1 MPRTVR
7 LLAVLC
13 LVPTF
18 ALAQD
23 APSGTSLA
31 SVSARP
37 ASPLPPSPAA
47 QWIEGNLPQG
57 DSLSAQELARRIGRL
72 YGNQSAMLVAEAE
85 GDVARYEDLLSA
97 TMQDLRQLSVR
108 PGVSDEPRFREL
120 YRSVLTEYENYYGP
134 DPDLAAERGEI
145 FALRAEMFAALDHV
159 DEPLLED
166 VELPSSVMATF
177 PMEINRAVEA
187 QLRFLLRK
195 SGHLRTVRQRAETYF
210 PMIEQVLAEEG
221 VPDELKYLA
230 VIESA
235 LNPRAHS
242 WAGAGGMW
250 QFIPATGRASG
261 LTVTREFDERLDP
274 EAATRAAARHLLEL
288 HEMFGDWQLAISGYN
303 CNPAKIRRELRR
315 AEQRL
320 GRKATFWDIYNHIPR
335 ETRGYVPAFI
345 ATALIMSNPDAFDL
359 PPVEPGP
366 RYEFDLVPV
375 KGGTT
380 LATVAQNAGTDLAT
394 LRALNPA
401 LRRSQAPQGRTF
413 MVRVPAGH
421 YQRYAS
427 RLDRLGSTART
438 ASTTPRT
445 VAYHGSN
452 RRVIAF
458 ASAQDNA
465 RLARSGPSAPV
476 IPVSELAENVRSGQ
490 SSVAPEPARSTART
504 ASTSSEPTTQR
515 VRYRVKRGDTLIRIA
530 RRHGVTVSQLRS
542 WNGIRGSK
550 IRIGQRLT
558 IHQQRSSRG

>member
-1 MPRTVR
+1 MSRTVR

-23 APSGTSLA
+23 APSGTQLA

-37 ASPLPPSPAA
+37 ASPLPLTPAA
-47 QWIEGNLPQG
+47 QWIESSLPQG

-97 TMQDLRQLSVR
+97 TMQDLRQLALR
-108 PGVSDEPRFREL
+108 PGVLDETRFREL

-134 DPDLAAERGEI
+134 DPEFAAERGEI
-145 FALRAEMFAALDHV
+145 FALRAEMFAALDDV
-159 DEPLLED
+159 ENPLLED
-166 VELPSSVMATF
+166 VDLPSSVMATF

-187 QLRFLLRK
+187 QLQFLLRK
-195 SGHLRTVRQRAETYF
+195 TGHLRTVRQRAETYF

-235 LNPRAHS
+235 LNPNAHS

-288 HEMFGDWQLAISGYN
+288 YDMFGDWQLAISGYN
-303 CNPAKIRRELRR
+303 CNPAKIRRELRA

-345 ATALIMSNPDAFDL
+345 ATSLIMSNPDAFNL
-359 PPVEPGP
+359 PPVQPGP

-375 KGGTT
+375 RGGTT
-380 LATVAQNAGTDLAT
+380 LAAVAESAGTDLSA

-401 LRRSQAPQGRTF
+401 LRQSRAPQGRTY

-421 YQRYAS
+421 YTRYAD
-427 RLDRLGSTART
+427 RLDRLGSTSRT
-438 ASTTPRT
+438 ASTAPRT

-465 RLARSGPSAPV
+465 RLARSGPAAPV
-476 IPVSELAENVRSGQ
+476 IPVTEVAENLRRGQ
-490 SSVAPEPARSTART
+490 SAAPAPRNTSTRT
-504 ASTSSEPTTQR
+504 ASTSQPTTQR
-515 VRYRVKRGDTLIRIA
+515 VRYRVKRGDTLTKIA
-530 RRHGVTVSQLRS
+530 RQHGVTISQLRE

-550 IRIGQRLT
+550 IRIGQQLT
-558 IHQQRSSRG
+558 INQRRSNRG